1 MPLVFR
7 SLFVGQAPVYTDRNA
22 RLALE
27 NFNSQRIGIMETFY
41 RDNDRLLE
49 GGIWAE
55 ITVARRSWT
64 SPTAALVPP

>member
-1 MPLVFR
+1 VR
-7 SLFVGQAPVYTDRNA
+7 YVEKERRHRA
-22 RLALE
+22 ALE